1 MSAEG
6 DGPADAVPDHLEAL
20 RGADVGLRVIRGAT
34 VRGAGYGVGIL
45 ITAAASVLLLRHLG
59 VVDFGRYMTV
69 ASLVAIVG
77 GLTDAGLSAVGSRD
91 LALRRPGGER
101 RRLLANLLGLRL
113 VITPLGVL
121 AAIAFA
127 LLAGYDRTLVLGTVL
142 AGFGLVL
149 VTCQTTMTLP
159 LTVALR
165 IGGLTALELAKQLV
179 MLAAIALL
187 VLVEAGLLPFFAV
200 SIAVGLVA
208 LAVSPWLLGSEL
220 VWRPAFAAA
229 EWRLLIRETLPLAAA
244 VVIGVVYFRLLILLM
259 SLLATAVE
267 TGLFA
272 TSFRVTELLYSVAA
286 LGVSVVLP
294 VLSVAVEEPDRLRY
308 MLQRMI
314 EVAFILSTFLV
325 LVVFILAEPVLEL
338 LGGPSYRDAAPVLR
352 IQVFAL
358 IPVFLGQV
366 LVMGLISVRRPSV
379 QVVANGLAVPVL
391 LLLGVV
397 LIPREGATGAAV
409 AAVVAEAVYALALL
423 VLFVRSERSLRPS
436 FRFLWKIAL
445 AAALGAGAAVVAGL
459 PAVAAAVVASVAYG
473 LVLWVT
479 RAIPPELRDAFRG
492 AGPSNASPGR

>member
-1 MSAEG
+1 M
-6 DGPADAVPDHLEAL
+6 
-20 RGADVGLRVIRGAT
+20 
-34 VRGAGYGVGIL
+34 
-45 ITAAASVLLLRHLG
+45 LLLRHLG

-101 RRLLANLLGLRL
+101 RQLLANLLGLRL

-208 LAVSPWLLGSEL
+208 LAVSPRLLGSEL

-267 TGLFA
+267 TGL
-272 TSFRVTELLYSVAA
+272 S
-286 LGVSVVLP
+286 
-294 VLSVAVEEPDRLRY
+294 
-308 MLQRMI
+308 
-314 EVAFILSTFLV
+314 
-325 LVVFILAEPVLEL
+325 
-338 LGGPSYRDAAPVLR
+338 
-352 IQVFAL
+352 
-358 IPVFLGQV
+358 
-366 LVMGLISVRRPSV
+366 RP
-379 QVVANGLAVPVL
+379 
-391 LLLGVV
+391 
-397 LIPREGATGAAV
+397 
-409 AAVVAEAVYALALL
+409 
-423 VLFVRSERSLRPS
+423 RS
-436 FRFLWKIAL
+436 
-445 AAALGAGAAVVAGL
+445 G
-459 PAVAAAVVASVAYG
+459 
-473 LVLWVT
+473 
-479 RAIPPELRDAFRG
+479 
-492 AGPSNASPGR
+492 

>member
-1 MSAEG
+1 M
-6 DGPADAVPDHLEAL
+6 
-20 RGADVGLRVIRGAT
+20 
-34 VRGAGYGVGIL
+34 
-45 ITAAASVLLLRHLG
+45 
-59 VVDFGRYMTV
+59 
-69 ASLVAIVG
+69 
-77 GLTDAGLSAVGSRD
+77 
-91 LALRRPGGER
+91 
-101 RRLLANLLGLRL
+101 
-113 VITPLGVL
+113 
-121 AAIAFA
+121 
-127 LLAGYDRTLVLGTVL
+127 LGTVL

-208 LAVSPWLLGSEL
+208 LAVSPRLLGSEL

-391 LLLGVV
+391 LVLGVV

-409 AAVVAEAVYALALL
+409 RQSSPRRCTPS
-423 VLFVRSERSLRPS
+423 RSSFSSSGPSARCGRASVSSGRSPSPRPS
-436 FRFLWKIAL
+436 APGQRSSRGCRQSPRRSWRRSRT
-445 AAALGAGAAVVAGL
+445 
-459 PAVAAAVVASVAYG
+459 ASCSG
-473 LVLWVT
+473 
-479 RAIPPELRDAFRG
+479 
-492 AGPSNASPGR
+492 